1 MHKSPIMQLIS
12 SYFISHP
19 SLTQVL
25 LYAGI
30 IVSLW
35 LIEAVVLASSWKD
48 KWKHTLTNMFFI
60 LTALP
65 VQLFMTIFLLMVSV
79 WAISHNWGL
88 LFMLPHPNS
97 IFVKYIIGFIVLDFC
112 EYIYHVVMHK
122 VKTLWNFHLVHH
134 SDLDLDVSTTVRE
147 HPVETCVRMCF
158 LILWVFLLGASFGV
172 LLLRQTIQTIANITS
187 HTQFKLSPRA
197 NNIVS
202 LVFITP
208 NLHHV
213 HHHYELPYTDCN
225 YGDVLSIWDR
235 LFNTY
240 HNGLPKNEL
249 LFGLDTH
256 MDKEVNAS
264 FIKVLKIPFAKKNA

>member
-1 MHKSPIMQLIS
+1 MLLIKSF
-12 SYFISHP
+12 FISNP
-19 SLTQVL
+19 SSSQVI

-35 LIEAVVLASSWKD
+35 LIEAVVLTSSWKD

-60 LTALP
+60 FTALP
-65 VQLFMTIFLLMVSV
+65 VQLFMTIFVLMICV
-79 WAISHNWGL
+79 WSFSHHWGL
-88 LFMLPHPNS
+88 LYILPYSNS
-97 IFVKYIIGFIVLDFC
+97 IFVKYILGFVLLDFC

-122 VKTLWNFHLVHH
+122 VKTLWSFHLIHH

-147 HPVETCVRMCF
+147 HPVETFVRMCF
-158 LILWVFLLGASFGV
+158 LIIWVFLLGASFGV

-187 HTQFKLSPRA
+187 HTQFKLSPKA

-235 LFNTY
+235 IFKTY
-240 HNGLPKNEL
+240 YNDMPKSEIT
-249 LFGLDTH
+249 FGIDSH
-256 MDKEVNAS
+256 MDKHVNS
-264 FIKVLKIPFAKKNA
+264 NFIKILKIPFTKKTS

>member
-1 MHKSPIMQLIS
+1 MLLIK
-12 SYFISHP
+12 SYFITNP
-19 SLTQVL
+19 SSSQVI
-25 LYAGI
+25 LYGGI

-35 LIEAVVLASSWKD
+35 LIEAVVLTSSWKD

-60 LTALP
+60 FTALP
-65 VQLFMTIFLLMVSV
+65 VQLFMTIFVLMICV
-79 WAISHNWGL
+79 WSLSHHWGL
-88 LFMLPHPNS
+88 LYLLPYSNS
-97 IFVKYIIGFIVLDFC
+97 IFVKYIVGFVLLDFC

-122 VKTLWNFHLVHH
+122 VKTLWNFHLIHH

-147 HPVETCVRMCF
+147 HPVETFVRMCF
-158 LILWVFLLGASFGV
+158 LIIWVFLLGASFGV

-187 HTQFKLSPRA
+187 HTQFKLSPKA

-235 LFNTY
+235 IFKTY
-240 HNGLPKNEL
+240 YNDMPKSEIT
-249 LFGLDTH
+249 FGIDTH
-256 MDKEVNAS
+256 MDKQVNS
-264 FIKVLKIPFAKKNA
+264 NFIKVLKIPFAKRNA